1 MFLPFIETLE
11 QLPLLFY
18 GLVLCLGLVIGSFL
32 NVVIHRLPL
41 MMDAEWRSQC
51 RELLE
56 IKPESTSSIA
66 PKMSLATPGSHC
78 PGCGQAI
85 AWYQNIPLV
94 SYLLLKGRCAHCQQQ
109 ISLRYPLVE
118 LLTGLLSLL
127 VAWRFG
133 VSIQSLA
140 LLPLTWGLIALSFID
155 LDQQLLPDSITLPL
169 LWLGLALSLGT
180 VFLAPSEAILG
191 ALVGYLS
198 LWSFYWA
205 FKLLTG
211 KEGMGHG
218 DFKLLALFGA
228 WVGWK
233 MVLLIILLSSLVG
246 AIFGI
251 GMILLRGHNRQIPI
265 PFGPYL
271 AIAGWICLLWGQPIA
286 QLYLNLAGLN

>member
-1 MFLPFIETLE
+1 MLPALLETLE
-11 QLPLLFY
+11 QQPLLLY
-18 GLVLCLGLVIGSFL
+18 GLALCLGLVAGSFL

-41 MMDAEWRSQC
+41 MMESEWRSQC

-56 IKPESTSSIA
+56 LANPQEPEPLT
-66 PKMSLATPGSHC
+66 LARPDSRC
-78 PGCGQAI
+78 PHCGQTI
-85 AWYQNIPLV
+85 RWYQNIPIL
-94 SYLLLKGRCAHCQQQ
+94 SYLLLKGRCANCQEK

-118 LLTGLLSLL
+118 LITGLLSLL

-133 VSIQSLA
+133 ASAQTLA
-140 LLPLTWGLIALSFID
+140 LLPLTWGLVALSFID
-155 LDQQLLPDSITLPL
+155 LDKQLLPDSITLPL
-169 LWLGLALSLGT
+169 LWLGLALSLSKT
-180 VFLAPSEAILG
+180 FISPAEAILG

-198 LWSFYWA
+198 LWSFYWL

-228 WVGWK
+228 FVGWK

-246 AIFGI
+246 ALFGI

-265 PFGPYL
+265 PFGPY
-271 AIAGWICLLWGQPIA
+271 ITVAGWLVLLWGKELGQV
-286 QLYLNLAGLN
+286 YLRLAGLH

>member
-1 MFLPFIETLE
+1 MLPAFIETLE

-18 GLVLCLGLVIGSFL
+18 GLVLCLGLVVGSFL

-56 IKPESTSSIA
+56 IEPESSTA

-85 AWYQNIPLV
+85 AWYQNIPLI
-94 SYLLLKGRCAHCQQQ
+94 SYLLLRGRCAHCQQR

-140 LLPLTWGLIALSFID
+140 LLPLTWGLVALSFID
-155 LDQQLLPDSITLPL
+155 LDQQLLPDSISLPL
-169 LWLGLALSLGT
+169 LWLGLALSLGS
-180 VFLAPSEAILG
+180 VFLTPGEAILG

-271 AIAGWICLLWGQPIA
+271 AIAGWVCLLWGQPIA
-286 QLYLNLAGLN
+286 QVYLNLAGLG